1 METPSTTAVTAS
13 LFPCPVPV
21 STLQAFAVAFTKGH
35 VFTTMIGPGTEPE
48 DGAASDG
55 RARMA
60 MAMAMAAQS
69 AAMFIGSHPRAR
81 CSREKRRRFS
91 WNVTHEKQRFRFLV
105 FLLAKRFPVAR
116 DETEPWRRRRPGW
129 ARPPAQGWH
138 WSVRSVLAESV
149 GPRGPRHRAREPP
162 RPSSLFSP
170 RESRVEPAHK
180 GERELAVQ
188 GRERER
194 EREREGKSS

>member
-1 METPSTTAVTAS
+1 MAPRA
-13 LFPCPVPV
+13 
-21 STLQAFAVAFTKGH
+21 
-35 VFTTMIGPGTEPE
+35 TEGQE
-48 DGAASDG
+48 W
-55 RARMA
+55 RWRWRW
-60 MAMAMAAQS
+60 
-69 AAMFIGSHPRAR
+69 HPRAR
-81 CSREKRRRFS
+81 CSREKHRRFS

-116 DETEPWRRRRPGW
+116 DETEPWRRRRPG
-129 ARPPAQGWH
+129 RPPAQGWH

-194 EREREGKSS
+194 ERERGKVILRSAVQLPLGAKKILLLTLFDSFDDDEDENVFTFVPRRKG

>member
-1 METPSTTAVTAS
+1 MAPRATEGQEWRWRWRWRPRA
-13 LFPCPVPV
+13 LPCRLTSSSVPTPVPA
-21 STLQAFAVAFTKGH
+21 LPKH
-35 VFTTMIGPGTEPE
+35 RDE
-48 DGAASDG
+48 
-55 RARMA
+55 
-60 MAMAMAAQS
+60 
-69 AAMFIGSHPRAR
+69 

-91 WNVTHEKQRFRFLV
+91 RNVTHEKQRFRFLV

-116 DETEPWRRRRPGW
+116 DETEPWRRRRPG
-129 ARPPAQGWH
+129 RPPAQGWH

-180 GERELAVQ
+180 GERELALQ
-188 GRERER
+188 AERERER
-194 EREREGKSS
+194 EREREGKSP

>member
-1 METPSTTAVTAS
+1 MAPRATEGQEWRWRWRWRPRA
-13 LFPCPVPV
+13 LPCRLTSSSVPTPVPALRRIDDMNV
-21 STLQAFAVAFTKGH
+21 DAFL
-35 VFTTMIGPGTEPE
+35 GT
-48 DGAASDG
+48 SL
-55 RARMA
+55 
-60 MAMAMAAQS
+60 
-69 AAMFIGSHPRAR
+69 
-81 CSREKRRRFS
+81 
-91 WNVTHEKQRFRFLV
+91 HEKQRFRFLV

-116 DETEPWRRRRPGW
+116 DETEPWRRRRPG
-129 ARPPAQGWH
+129 RPPAQGWH

-162 RPSSLFSP
+162 RPLSLFSP

-194 EREREGKSS
+194 EREREGKSP